1 MTRTKT
7 VDGIKK
13 PLTSKEEADR
23 DAEEMRTAN
32 EKAIYAAEQYKR
44 DRSSHYPSVGDQ
56 FDALW
61 KQLNQDRLNG
71 KELIQP
77 ADDELNRVLAV
88 KAKYPK
94 PE

>member
-1 MTRTKT
+1 M

-13 PLTSKEEADR
+13 PLTLKEEADR

-56 FDALW
+56 LDMIYHAGEGGDEFQAA
-61 KQLNQDRLNG
+61 
-71 KELIQP
+71 IQ
-77 ADDELNRVLAV
+77 AV
-88 KAKYPK
+88 KDAHPK
-94 PE
+94 PEEEE